1 MDMKRVF
8 LLVILLAGIDIH
20 AHAQDQDL
28 TVKQI
33 RNEWMKASI
42 VVPTTNGKA
51 GIQELA
57 LGVARAFRGEGLMDE
72 LRNYLEKPGY
82 QNEDV
87 NEYVMDRTHGYC
99 SIDFVSDATVIMEM
113 CYWNL
118 SDKGKLVAVKMFNY
132 YEDEHP
138 LLMVYR
144 YDPEDSRLNPDL
156 DNPLLDLVKG
166 YDSIALPQTG
176 ANIELWNTDAT
187 EPDVLFYQGNGVF
200 SAPKTVERFYCFISD
215 EGVTNIRNAPKGTV
229 VYQIT
234 EPGSYML
241 YVFNPDDGWWQVYNS
256 VLYEIDQAEPIPL
269 PTESWI
275 HSSVLGV
282 SLRNYDGQP
291 EPLYASPDATSK
303 VVGHINEQEALVRPV
318 DLAAG
323 GEWVKVR
330 YGKLTGWI
338 NTDRLCD
345 NPVTTCP

>member
-8 LLVILLAGIDIH
+8 LLVILLAGIGIH

>member
-8 LLVILLAGIDIH
+8 LLVILLAGIGIH

-57 LGVARAFRGEGLMDE
+57 LGVARAFHGEGLMDE